1 MKLIDR
7 IKMVFVRLPQPRVI
21 FITDKMVDKYRSL
34 CNYSVDDTLSVKKRI
49 VRMVSLAPYIYT
61 YKNKKVYCFF
71 DMKIETHINAQTEY
85 VTNIWRDR
93 RNGYYPIDDL
103 LKKKWAEVYDIKDNS
118 KEIEEVKQQMRKE
131 EITK

>member
-7 IKMVFVRLPQPRVI
+7 IKMFFVRLPQPRVI

-34 CNYSVDDTLSVKKRI
+34 CNFGIDDTLSVKKRI

-118 KEIEEVKQQMRKE
+118 KEIEEVKQQMGNE

>member
-7 IKMVFVRLPQPRVI
+7 IKMAFVRLPQPRVI

-49 VRMVSLAPYIYT
+49 VRMVSLAPYVYT
-61 YKNKKVYCFF
+61 YKNKKIYCFF
-71 DMKIETHINAQTEY
+71 DMKIETHIDLGTEY

-118 KEIEEVKQQMRKE
+118 KEIEEVKQQMGKE

>member
-49 VRMVSLAPYIYT
+49 VRMVSLAPYVYT

-118 KEIEEVKQQMRKE
+118 KEIEEVKQIKQQMKN
-131 EITK
+131 TK